1 MTARGQ
7 TGHPRDV
14 AGVTPAGRLAALY
27 DRGSLRP
34 LRPPAAEPVGAIAA
48 VGRVDG
54 RPVVAYAQDSALA
67 GGSVGSGE
75 GEVVVDALRHARHH
89 GLPVVAFLESAGARL
104 QEGPAALAAFGRIF
118 YENVALRGHGPQI
131 SVITGPAAGGGC
143 YSPALTDF
151 IVMTKPSAMFLTGP
165 RVVQEAVGEEI
176 TPAALGGPRV
186 HERSGVCHFVAAD
199 DAGAVAVVRELL
211 RYLDDGVVPAPPDGE
226 RPNPGRHVP
235 SAARQ
240 VYDVRDVVRDLVDDG
255 RFLEVA
261 PRWARNMVVG
271 YGRLAGRAVGVV
283 ANQPRHLGGVLDV
296 GASEKGARFVT
307 TCERFGTPL
316 VVLVDT
322 PGFMPGSGQESAGI
336 IRHGAELVR
345 AFAAAT
351 VPRLT
356 VVLRKAY
363 GGAYIAMNSKDL
375 GADLA
380 LAWTGAEV
388 GIMGARSAVQIV
400 HRRELESDPDSET
413 LADDLAARYAAEH
426 ISATRAL
433 ELGLL
438 DGVIAPRRTRSRLC
452 AALEAAAERRD
463 PQLRLER
470 A

>member
-1 MTARGQ
+1 
-7 TGHPRDV
+7 
-14 AGVTPAGRLAALY
+14 
-27 DRGSLRP
+27 
-34 LRPPAAEPVGAIAA
+34 
-48 VGRVDG
+48 
-54 RPVVAYAQDSALA
+54 
-67 GGSVGSGE
+67 
-75 GEVVVDALRHARHH
+75 
-89 GLPVVAFLESAGARL
+89 
-104 QEGPAALAAFGRIF
+104 
-118 YENVALRGHGPQI
+118 
-131 SVITGPAAGGGC
+131 
-143 YSPALTDF
+143 
-151 IVMTKPSAMFLTGP
+151 
-165 RVVQEAVGEEI
+165 
-176 TPAALGGPRV
+176 
-186 HERSGVCHFVAAD
+186 
-199 DAGAVAVVRELL
+199 
-211 RYLDDGVVPAPPDGE
+211 
-226 RPNPGRHVP
+226 
-235 SAARQ
+235 
-240 VYDVRDVVRDLVDDG
+240 
-255 RFLEVA
+255 
-261 PRWARNMVVG
+261 MVVG